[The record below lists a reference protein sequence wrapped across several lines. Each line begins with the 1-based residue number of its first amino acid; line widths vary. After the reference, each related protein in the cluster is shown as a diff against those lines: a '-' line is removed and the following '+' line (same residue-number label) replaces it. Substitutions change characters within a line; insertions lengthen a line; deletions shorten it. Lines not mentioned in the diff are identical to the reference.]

1 MVGVVSRVE
10 EVVVQRAVEPVVE
23 ELHGPGEQQCHR
35 LNAVGPPRRQVRRA
49 RDEQVAHVEE
59 QPVEDD
65 LLPLE
70 ASLELAWL

>member
-1 MVGVVSRVE
+1 MVRVVARVE

-23 ELHGPGEQQCHR
+23 ELHGPGVQQRHR
-35 LNAVGPPRRQVRRA
+35 HDAVGPPRRQVRRA

-65 LLPLE
+65 LVVP
-70 ASLELAWL
+70 ACNNN